1 MYYFS
6 SNILLGRPAH
16 TNMDLP
22 LDIIFSITIK
32 SSHHFLFT
40 RRVICLYVTVM
51 RNSLNL
57 YINHTVMFIL
67 VTWNWSKMSLYV
79 TSWKWELNLEK
90 RHPVTKINWPLYTE
104 MLLNSSQK
112 KVARSTKSKFIIF
125 DSWKQNIIQEIDK
138 VLKSLPIT
146 FVSPFIMDQPEVRQ
160 YINYLHDRFVIVPV
174 DKAGINFGIVC
185 KSFYLDVIKNELGI
199 SDDGNIIGN
208 TVYKPI
214 YQKVNDIY
222 TFHEEKLLST
232 FGMKLLDIN
241 HYIPLLYWTSK
252 QHKCPYKFRFIA
264 GASKCYN
271 KQLAIE
277 LSLALKCI
285 KKHFKNYCKVIQ
297 KRTGISYY
305 WSIDNSHEFIKNIA
319 DIKTAHSIKTYDFST
334 LYTNLP
340 LDVIYDSLRSLIIKM
355 FVNSKSVAIMVNS
368 NSKRAFWSNG
378 SNYAG
383 YREYTI
389 DKLLEALELIL
400 FNTYIQFNGSIF
412 KQILGIPMGGNASP
426 FIADLYLSW
435 CEYCYMTKVVKTDYT
450 LAKLLSYNCRY
461 LDDICTINLQ
471 NFGDIA
477 KDIYDNTLL
486 LEGSTCSYKQDT
498 FLDLYIRV
506 VDHKFITGIYH
517 KVDDF
522 NFEVIS
528 YPFPQ
533 SNVHSMLGYSTYYS
547 QLIRFFRLCNNI
559 NDFLFRAKFSYS
571 KLVKRGYKHNL
582 LLKYFKKFCSA
593 YNVEGK
599 YGEKNSD
606 LLFSRMLKH
615 NPFVSYNINNTK
627 EINDIVKASCVK
639 IMPLTRSVECE
650 WLNKSP
656 LPTNVSDTVNAPL
669 PYTLDIDES
678 GGNNS
683 CSLSDVAECSII
695 LDKNTPP
702 RNFYL
707 ITIPFIRQ

>member
-1 MYYFS
+1 
-6 SNILLGRPAH
+6 
-16 TNMDLP
+16 
-22 LDIIFSITIK
+22 
-32 SSHHFLFT
+32 
-40 RRVICLYVTVM
+40 
-51 RNSLNL
+51 
-57 YINHTVMFIL
+57 
-67 VTWNWSKMSLYV
+67 
-79 TSWKWELNLEK
+79 
-90 RHPVTKINWPLYTE
+90 
-104 MLLNSSQK
+104 
-112 KVARSTKSKFIIF
+112 
-125 DSWKQNIIQEIDK
+125 
-138 VLKSLPIT
+138 
-146 FVSPFIMDQPEVRQ
+146 
-160 YINYLHDRFVIVPV
+160 
-174 DKAGINFGIVC
+174 
-185 KSFYLDVIKNELGI
+185 
-199 SDDGNIIGN
+199 
-208 TVYKPI
+208 
-214 YQKVNDIY
+214 
-222 TFHEEKLLST
+222 
-232 FGMKLLDIN
+232 
-241 HYIPLLYWTSK
+241 
-252 QHKCPYKFRFIA
+252 
-264 GASKCYN
+264 
-271 KQLAIE
+271 
-277 LSLALKCI
+277 
-285 KKHFKNYCKVIQ
+285 
-297 KRTGISYY
+297 
-305 WSIDNSHEFIKNIA
+305 
-319 DIKTAHSIKTYDFST
+319 
-334 LYTNLP
+334 
-340 LDVIYDSLRSLIIKM
+340 
-355 FVNSKSVAIMVNS
+355 
-368 NSKRAFWSNG
+368 
-378 SNYAG
+378 
-383 YREYTI
+383 
-389 DKLLEALELIL
+389 
-400 FNTYIQFNGSIF
+400 
-412 KQILGIPMGGNASP
+412 MGGNASP

-571 KLVKRGYKHNL
+571 KFVKRGYKHNL

-606 LLFSRMLKH
+606 LLFSRMLEH
-615 NPFVSYNINNTK
+615 NPFVSCNINNTK

-695 LDKNTPP
+695 LDKKTSPLGIFTWLQY
-702 RNFYL
+702 RL
-707 ITIPFIRQ
+707 HVSRH